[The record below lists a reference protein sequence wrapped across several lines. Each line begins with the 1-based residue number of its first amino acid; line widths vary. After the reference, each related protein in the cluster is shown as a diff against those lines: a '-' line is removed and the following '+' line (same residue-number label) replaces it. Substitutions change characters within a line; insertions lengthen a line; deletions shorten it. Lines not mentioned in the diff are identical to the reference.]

1 MGGAVAETARRYVE
15 FDGDAGPRKRRR
27 TSFST
32 TVDDEEVQDDTE
44 AMDAQVSCD
53 VSTLLCW
60 FLRIY
65 KQLQVEEPRQPS
77 PLSDD
82 QVDLTEGPEP
92 SGSRPRRNAQPPMR
106 F

>member
-1 MGGAVAETARRYVE
+1 MAFQCPACNKQFTSSRGLSAHQAQCQFMGGAVAETARRYVE

-65 KQLQVEEPRQPS
+65 KQLQV
-77 PLSDD
+77 
-82 QVDLTEGPEP
+82 
-92 SGSRPRRNAQPPMR
+92 
-106 F
+106 